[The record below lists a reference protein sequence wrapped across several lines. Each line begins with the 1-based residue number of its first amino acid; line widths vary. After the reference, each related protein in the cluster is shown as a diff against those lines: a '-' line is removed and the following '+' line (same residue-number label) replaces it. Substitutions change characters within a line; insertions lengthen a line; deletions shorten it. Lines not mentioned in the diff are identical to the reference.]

1 MQTPL
6 VLIAAMVG
14 VPIIIL
20 LALRINA
27 AIVFLSL
34 CLGSVLVQFVGNDT
48 SSFINL
54 FSTSKIIM
62 HYGASIFLLL
72 LPVIFTMIV
81 MIGTVRG
88 KVRIVLN
95 ILPAIAVGAV
105 GLLLAEPY
113 FTPGLRGAVS
123 GTSAWHD
130 IQKVGTLI
138 VTASTVVSLLFL
150 WLQRPKR
157 SGHDEGGKHGKHH

>member
-6 VLIAAMVG
+6 VLIAAMVA
-14 VPIIIL
+14 VPTIIL

-48 SSFINL
+48 SSFLNL
-54 FSTSKIIM
+54 FSTNKLVL

-72 LPVIFTMIV
+72 LPAVFTMIV

-88 KVRIVLN
+88 KFRIALN
-95 ILPAIAVGAV
+95 VLPAIAVGAV
-105 GLLLAEPY
+105 GLLLAEQY
-113 FTPGLRGAVS
+113 FTPGLRGTIS
-123 GTSAWHD
+123 NTSAWHD

-150 WLQRPKR
+150 LLQRPKR
-157 SGHDEGGKHGKHH
+157 SSHDEGGKHGKHH